1 MSGDIQKLCEKIV
14 GKTIVSCEVDFN
26 DQVIYL
32 EFDDGSLVE
41 ISGEDLDTYMEFQD
55 LDD

>member
-1 MSGDIQKLCEKIV
+1 MAGDIQGLCNKV
-14 GKTIVSCEVDFN
+14 LGKTIVSCEVDF
-26 DQVIYL
+26 DSQTIYL

-41 ISGEDLDTYMEFQD
+41 ISGDNLDVYTEFQE

>member
-1 MSGDIQKLCEKIV
+1 MSGDIQALCNKIV
-14 GKTIVSCEVDFN
+14 GKTIVSCEVDFES
-26 DQVIYL
+26 QTIYL

-41 ISGEDLDTYMEFQD
+41 ISGDNLDVYTEFQE

>member
-1 MSGDIQKLCEKIV
+1 MSGDIQALCNKV
-14 GKTIVSCEVDFN
+14 LGKVIVSCEVDFES
-26 DQVIYL
+26 QTIYL

-41 ISGEDLDTYMEFQD
+41 ISGDNLDVYTEFQE